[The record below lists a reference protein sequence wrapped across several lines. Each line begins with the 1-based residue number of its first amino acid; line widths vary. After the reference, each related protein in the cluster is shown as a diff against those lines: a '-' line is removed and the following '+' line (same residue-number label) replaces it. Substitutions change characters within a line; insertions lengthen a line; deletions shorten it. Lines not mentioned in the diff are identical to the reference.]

1 MSKRP
6 IFLLFALLSI
16 LVASAT
22 SVTAQVTT
30 VTISGTVNDTA
41 GAVVPNAQVTAI
53 NIETNFSR
61 AATTDSSGQYSIQ
74 FLPIGL
80 YRVEVTATGFKK
92 YVRSGIVLEVDRNA
106 RIDPALEAGAVTE
119 TVSITSDAPLVETSH
134 ATLGQ
139 TTTNAE
145 IVNLPLVNRDVYT
158 LLELTAGVDST
169 TNNNIFGSPA
179 QVTTVNG
186 SPNNGGGTVNYY
198 LDGGSNTNGLRNT
211 GNSLPNPDA
220 VQEFRVITN
229 SYSAEYGRFAGGVV
243 DVVSKSGTNQ
253 WRGSLFEFIRND
265 ALNANRWTPGISV
278 LQKEVLRRNQFGGSF
293 GGPVIKDKTF
303 FFASYSG
310 LRQRRPV
317 FANTATP
324 PTDAERNGI
333 FSGRI
338 RDPQRTGAC
347 TATDQT
353 ACFRDSSR
361 ATAENPLGLNII
373 PLGRFDPTAE
383 RILDE
388 FIPRPNLP
396 NGAFEAQETRPL
408 NTDEIQFKMDHA
420 LSAKHQLTG
429 SYFFQTGKDI
439 EPMTG
444 STNLPW
450 VKREFTW
457 KQHNINIG
465 DTWTIGPT
473 MINQF
478 RVTYVRLFGGRLNTP
493 ERSLGDLGST
503 FNVQG
508 PPTLPQIQVSG
519 RFNLNVAIGGPVG
532 GSNLYQVRDVF
543 SWTRGNHILK
553 FGGEASLEKMIQDTT
568 LNNYGIFNFN
578 SNNTRGTGNAM
589 ADFLLGLPVT
599 FNQDAPITKID
610 NGWYGGLF
618 IQDDFKIHPR
628 LTLNLGL
635 RYDLQTPLTD
645 PLDRKLTFVQG
656 RQTTV
661 VPAAFPGMLFP
672 GDEGIGRG
680 IVAADKNN
688 FAPRVGLAWDPTGDG
703 KTAVRAAFGIF
714 YGSIGGN
721 MWNAT
726 ADQQPFSI
734 RQQFNN
740 PGTLTD
746 PYSNLPGGVSPFP
759 FSFSPNNIRFILPA
773 AISGPSL
780 DFRIPYVYQFNLTV
794 QRQLTNDLG
803 VTAAYVSTLGHKFRL
818 NRDLNYPV
826 FGPGASTQNVNARR
840 PILPGQLA
848 AITLFESILNTSYHG
863 MQLTAEK
870 RMATNF
876 SFKAFY
882 TFGKAIDSSP
892 SQSDTVGAVQNNNN
906 IAGDRGRADSD
917 RRHNFVLSGIWNIN
931 YIKDWNPAARAILN
945 GWSLSAIV
953 TMRSGRPLTITN
965 GADAN
970 LDGVNNDRANLVGD
984 PVLDHN
990 RPRSEVVDAWFNV
1003 AAFAPV
1009 PVGTDGTAGRN
1020 IIDGPGLKNVD
1031 LGIFRDFNFTERF
1044 KLQFR
1049 AEATNSLNIVNLNN
1063 PVTGRNSGQFGQI
1076 RDARTMREVQLGL
1089 RLTF

>member
-1 MSKRP
+1 MSKRS
-6 IFLLFALLSI
+6 IISLFSILALLSI
-16 LVASAT
+16 LVVSAASVA
-22 SVTAQVTT
+22 AQVTT
-30 VTISGTVNDTA
+30 VTISGTVSDAT

-53 NIETNFSR
+53 NTETNFSR
-61 AATTDSSGQYSIQ
+61 TATTDASGQYSIQ
-74 FLPIGL
+74 FLPIGP
-80 YRVEVTATGFKK
+80 YRLEVSASGFKK
-92 YVRSGIVLEVDRNA
+92 FAQSGIVLEVNRNA

-119 TVSITSDAPLVETSH
+119 TVSVTSDAPLVETNN

-139 TTTNAE
+139 TTNNEE
-145 IVNLPLVNRDVYT
+145 ITRLPLVNRDVYS
-158 LLELTAGVDST
+158 LLELSAGVDST

-186 SPNNGGGTVNYY
+186 SANSGGGTVNYY

-243 DVVSKSGTNQ
+243 DVVTKSGTNQ

-265 ALNANRWTPGISV
+265 ALNAGRWTPGIST

-293 GGPVIKDKTF
+293 GGPIIRDKTF
-303 FFASYSG
+303 FFVSYSG

-324 PTDAERNGI
+324 PTAAERNGV
-333 FSGRI
+333 FTSRI
-338 RDPQRTGAC
+338 KDPTKTGAC

-353 ACFRDSSR
+353 ACFPNN
-361 ATAENPLGLNII
+361 TI
-373 PLGRFDPTAE
+373 PTNRFDPVAV
-383 RILDE
+383 RILNE
-388 FIPRPNLP
+388 FIPLPNLP
-396 NGAFEAQETRPL
+396 NGAYEAQETRPL
-408 NTDEIQFKMDHA
+408 DTDEIQYKMDHA
-420 LSAKHQLTG
+420 LSAAHQLTG
-429 SYFFQTGKDI
+429 SYFFQTGSDI
-439 EPMTG
+439 EPMRG
-444 STNLPW
+444 NLPW
-450 VKREFTW
+450 VKRAFTW
-457 KQHNINIG
+457 KQHNINLG
-465 DTWTIGPT
+465 DTWTISPT

-478 RVTYVRLFGGRLNTP
+478 RITYVRLFGGRLNTP
-493 ERSLGDLGST
+493 EKALGDFGSK

-508 PPTLPQIQVSG
+508 PKTLPQIQVSG

-532 GSNLYQVRDVF
+532 GSNLYQIRDVF
-543 SWTRGNHILK
+543 SWTRGSHSLK
-553 FGGEASLEKMIQDTT
+553 FGGEASLEKLIQDTT
-568 LNNYGIFNFN
+568 LNNYGIFPFN
-578 SNNTRGTGNAM
+578 SNNSRGTGNAM
-589 ADFLLGLPVT
+589 ADFLLGLPLN

-610 NGWYGGLF
+610 SGWYTGLF

-635 RYDLQTPLTD
+635 RYDLQLPLKD
-645 PLDRKLTFVQG
+645 PLDRKLTFVEG
-656 RQTTV
+656 RQSKV
-661 VPAAFPGMLFP
+661 VPTAFPGMLFP

-688 FAPRVGLAWDPTGDG
+688 FAPRIGLAWDPAGDG
-703 KTAVRAAFGIF
+703 KTAVRAAFGVF
-714 YGSIGGN
+714 YGSMGGN
-721 MWNAT
+721 MWNGT
-726 ADQQPFSI
+726 ADNQPFSI
-734 RQQFNN
+734 RQRFNN

-746 PYSNLPGGVSPFP
+746 PYIFQPGGVSPFP
-759 FSFSPNNIRFILPA
+759 YSYSPSSIRFILPA
-773 AISGPSL
+773 AIGGPSL

-794 QRQLTNDLG
+794 QRQLTKDLG

-818 NRDLNYPV
+818 NRDNNYPV
-826 FGPGASTQNVNARR
+826 FRAGATTGNVNARR
-840 PILPGQLA
+840 PILPGQLG
-848 AITLFESILNTSYHG
+848 AISLVESITNTAYHG
-863 MQLTAEK
+863 LQLTAEK
-870 RMATNF
+870 RLSRSF

-882 TFGKAIDSSP
+882 TFGKALDSAG
-892 SQSDTVGAVQNNNN
+892 SQSDTSDSVQNFNN
-906 IAGDRGRADSD
+906 IAAERGRADSD
-917 RRHNFVLSGIWNIN
+917 RRHNFVLSGIWRVN
-931 YIKDWNPAARAILN
+931 YLKNWHPVARALVN

-965 GADAN
+965 GSDAN
-970 LDGVNNDRANLVGD
+970 LDGNTNDRANLVGN

-990 RPRSEVVDAWFNV
+990 RERSEVVAAWFNT
-1003 AAFAPV
+1003 AAFAQP

-1044 KLQFR
+1044 RLQFR
-1049 AEATNSLNIVNLNN
+1049 AEATNALNIVNLNN
-1063 PVTGRNSGQFGQI
+1063 PVTSRNSSQFGQI